1 MDIYNVLGANVM
13 SKNDVE
19 DNENIDVSSLKSGVY
34 FVLLQNKNNAITKKA
49 LIQ

>member
-1 MDIYNVLGANVM
+1 MDIYNVLGAKVM

-19 DNENIDVSSLKSGVY
+19 DNESIDVSSLKSGVY
-34 FVLLQNKNNAITKKA
+34 FVLLQNKNNTITKKA